1 MSTTVS
7 GKKKYRNVGYLFSR
21 GGNLAGIDVTR
32 VTHLNIAF
40 GLIYNEEYKEI
51 GPENAPVAVPAD
63 FGPGKQHT
71 IYLPP
76 AGAEILS
83 QVDELKAQNP
93 DLKILLSVGGWGARG
108 FSDAA
113 ATEEG
118 RKRFARS
125 GREIIDQFGL
135 QGIDL
140 DWEYPVDGG
149 GGIIKARPEDKQNF
163 TLLLQEVREAIGE
176 DKILSIAGAAMVEFT
191 GSSTRPDDGRWTEF
205 DKIIPIL
212 DYINLMTYDFQF
224 GSNYFGSAL
233 YWPEDWPP
241 RDEIEGYWVS
251 KAVENYLSHGC
262 PADKINLGLAFAA
275 PIPQVVRESPRWR
288 EIEKKLKAAGWYDSQ
303 EPPLKKV
310 QDLLED
316 KNGFTKEWDRGA
328 RMAYIATEI
337 EGQKQ
342 LVLSYIEP
350 RGIRE
355 KLNYVKER
363 GLGGAMFWE
372 LGADYDNSL
381 VAQIAE
387 ELFIV

>member
-1 MSTTVS
+1 MSTKVS
-7 GKKKYRNVGYLFSR
+7 EKERYRNVGYLFSR
-21 GGNLAGIDVTR
+21 GCSLPKIDVTK

-40 GLIYNEEYKEI
+40 GLIYNKEYKEI
-51 GPENAPVAVPAD
+51 GPEKNSPGATPAD
-63 FGPGKQHT
+63 FGPEKQHT
-71 IYLPP
+71 IYLSP
-76 AGAEILS
+76 AVAKILS
-83 QVDELKAQNP
+83 RVDKLKAENP
-93 DLKILLSVGGWGARG
+93 DLKILLSIGGWGARG

-125 GREIIDQFGL
+125 CKEIIDQFGL

-140 DWEYPVDGG
+140 DWEYPVGG
-149 GGIIKARPEDKQNF
+149 GGIIKARPEDKHNF

-191 GSSTRPDDGRWTEF
+191 GSSTSPDDGRWTEF

-212 DYINLMTYDFQF
+212 DYINIMTYDFQF

-241 RDEIEGYWVS
+241 RDETEGYWVS

-262 PADKINLGLAFAA
+262 PADKINLGLAFAT
-275 PIPQVVRESPRWR
+275 PIPQIVRESPHWG

-310 QDLLED
+310 KDLLED

-337 EGQKQ
+337 DGQRQ

-350 RGIRE
+350 RGLTE
-355 KLNYVKER
+355 KLDYVKEL

-372 LGADYDNSL
+372 FGADYDNSL
-381 VAQIAE
+381 VTQIAE

>member
-1 MSTTVS
+1 MSTKVS
-7 GKKKYRNVGYLFSR
+7 EKERYRNVGYLFSR
-21 GGNLAGIDVTR
+21 GCSLPKIDVTK

-51 GPENAPVAVPAD
+51 GPEKNSHVAVPAD
-63 FGPGKQHT
+63 FCPGKQHT
-71 IYLPP
+71 IYLSP
-76 AGAEILS
+76 AVAKILS
-83 QVDELKAQNP
+83 RVDKLKAENP
-93 DLKILLSVGGWGARG
+93 DLKILLSIGGWGARG

-125 GREIIDQFGL
+125 CKEIIDQFGL

-140 DWEYPVDGG
+140 DWEYPVGG
-149 GGIIKARPEDKQNF
+149 GGIIKARPEDKHNF

-191 GSSTRPDDGRWTEF
+191 GSSTSPDDGRWTEF

-212 DYINLMTYDFQF
+212 DYINIMTYDFQF

-241 RDEIEGYWVS
+241 RDETEGYWVS

-262 PADKINLGLAFAA
+262 PADKINLGLAFAT
-275 PIPQVVRESPRWR
+275 PIPQIVRESPHWG

-310 QDLLED
+310 KDLLED

-337 EGQKQ
+337 DGQRQ

-350 RGIRE
+350 RGLTE
-355 KLNYVKER
+355 KLDYVKEL

-372 LGADYDNSL
+372 FGADYDNSL
-381 VAQIAE
+381 VTQIAE